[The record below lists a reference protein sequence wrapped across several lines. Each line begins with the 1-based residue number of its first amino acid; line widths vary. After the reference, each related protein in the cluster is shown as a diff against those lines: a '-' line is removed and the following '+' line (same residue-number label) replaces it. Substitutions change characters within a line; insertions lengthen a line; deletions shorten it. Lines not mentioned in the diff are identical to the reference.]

1 MDVPRDRKTAVG
13 ISVEQRIKDQT
24 TLFFTDRDDAYKMA
38 RELHSYV
45 FPCYEYMNK
54 DFVQTGYCV
63 PK

>member
-13 ISVEQRIKDQT
+13 ISVEQRIKNQT
-24 TLFFTDRDDAYKMA
+24 TLFFTDRDEAYTMA

-45 FPCYEYMNK
+45 FPCFEYVNNQ
-54 DFVQTGYCV
+54 FTQTGHCV